1 MWVESSS
8 TPGSLEGVSDPT
20 NADSSQPTSRNG
32 APVRSAKKSLAV
44 NLGVYT
50 LSRLGLVVVIAAVI
64 VGVGLLFGV
73 EVPVLVAAIFAVLI
87 SLPLSLLVFKQMRIR
102 VNESIAAVDEDRR
115 TARADLQAKLRGEDG
130 KK

>member
-1 MWVESSS
+1 MPDK
-8 TPGSLEGVSDPT
+8 PGNLGPVSEAT
-20 NADSSQPTSRNG
+20 NPDDSEPTSGN
-32 APVRSAKKSLAV
+32 AEPDRSAKKSLAV

-50 LSRLGLVVVIAAVI
+50 FARLALVIAIALVI

-87 SLPLSLLVFKQMRIR
+87 SLPLSLLLFKKMRIR

-115 TARADLQAKLRGEDG
+115 AARADLQSKLRGEDG

>member
-1 MWVESSS
+1 M
-8 TPGSLEGVSDPT
+8 PGEPGNLEAVSEAT
-20 NADSSQPTSRNG
+20 NADSSEPTSGNAVPG
-32 APVRSAKKSLAV
+32 RSAKKSLAV

-50 LSRLGLVVVIAAVI
+50 FARLALVIVIAAVI

-87 SLPLSLLVFKQMRIR
+87 SLPLSLLLFKKMRIR

-115 TARADLQAKLRGEDG
+115 TARADLQSKLRGEDG

>member
-1 MWVESSS
+1 M
-8 TPGSLEGVSDPT
+8 
-20 NADSSQPTSRNG
+20 NADSSEPTSGNAVRG
-32 APVRSAKKSLAV
+32 RSAKKSLAM

-50 LSRLGLVVVIAAVI
+50 FARLALVIVIAAVI

-87 SLPLSLLVFKQMRIR
+87 SLPLSLLLFKKLRIR

-115 TARADLQAKLRGEDG
+115 TARADLQSKLRGDDG

>member
-1 MWVESSS
+1 M
-8 TPGSLEGVSDPT
+8 PGEPGNLEAVSEAT
-20 NADSSQPTSRNG
+20 NADSSEPTSGNAVPG
-32 APVRSAKKSLAV
+32 RSAKKSLAV

-50 LSRLGLVVVIAAVI
+50 FARLALVILIAAVI

-87 SLPLSLLVFKQMRIR
+87 SLPLSLLLFKKMRIR

-115 TARADLQAKLRGEDG
+115 TARADLQSKLRGEDG

>member
-1 MWVESSS
+1 MSDATNAESN
-8 TPGSLEGVSDPT
+8 DPT
-20 NADSSQPTSRNG
+20 SGNA
-32 APVRSAKKSLAV
+32 APSRSAKKSLAV

-50 LSRLGLVVVIAAVI
+50 FARLALVVVIAAVI

-73 EVPVLVAAIFAVLI
+73 EVPVLVAAIFSVLI
-87 SLPLSLLVFKQMRIR
+87 SLPLSLLLFKNMRIR

-115 TARADLQAKLRGEDG
+115 AARADLQSKLRGEDG

>member
-1 MWVESSS
+1 M
-8 TPGSLEGVSDPT
+8 PGEPGNLEGVSEAT
-20 NADSSQPTSRNG
+20 NADSSKPTSGNAVPG
-32 APVRSAKKSLAV
+32 RSAKKSLAV

-50 LSRLGLVVVIAAVI
+50 FARLALVILIAAVI

-87 SLPLSLLVFKQMRIR
+87 SLPLSLLLFKKMRIR

-115 TARADLQAKLRGEDG
+115 TARADLQLKLRGEDG

>member
-1 MWVESSS
+1 M
-8 TPGSLEGVSDPT
+8 PGETGNLEAVSEAT
-20 NADSSQPTSRNG
+20 NADSSEPTSGNVV
-32 APVRSAKKSLAV
+32 PVRSAKKSLAV

-50 LSRLGLVVVIAAVI
+50 FARLALVIVIAAVI

-87 SLPLSLLVFKQMRIR
+87 SLPLSLLLFKKMRIR

-115 TARADLQAKLRGEDG
+115 TARADLQSKLRGEDG

>member
-1 MWVESSS
+1 M
-8 TPGSLEGVSDPT
+8 PGQPGNLEAVSEAT
-20 NADSSQPTSRNG
+20 NADSSEPSSGN
-32 APVRSAKKSLAV
+32 AVPARSAKKSLAV

-50 LSRLGLVVVIAAVI
+50 FARLALVIVIAVVI

-87 SLPLSLLVFKQMRIR
+87 SLPLSLLLFKKMRIR

-115 TARADLQAKLRGEDG
+115 TARADLQSKLRGEDG

>member
-1 MWVESSS
+1 MAAE
-8 TPGSLEGVSDPT
+8 PGRLGPVSDAT
-20 NADSSQPTSRNG
+20 NAESNDPTSGNG
-32 APVRSAKKSLAV
+32 APGRSAKKSLAV

-50 LSRLGLVVVIAAVI
+50 FARLALVVVIAAVI

-73 EVPVLVAAIFAVLI
+73 EVPVLVAAIFSVLI
-87 SLPLSLLVFKQMRIR
+87 SLPLSLLLFKNMRIR

-115 TARADLQAKLRGEDG
+115 AARADLQSKLRGEDG